1 MKNYLSFGAGVNS
14 VALYLL
20 MQELNIEFEAIF
32 VNHGADYPETYA
44 YLDYFVATGRPV
56 TVLRPSQFSAVK
68 EKTYD
73 NLFNYSWDF
82 QMVPS
87 MLSRWCTR
95 IFKIVP
101 VEKYIEKPC
110 VMHLGVDA
118 GEVKRAKASPTKG
131 VDNQWL
137 LIENNIDRD
146 GCKKMIS
153 AAGLVVPP
161 KSGCWFCPLQRKEQ
175 WKNLQQ
181 VHPSLFR
188 KAQEL

>member
-1 MKNYLSFGAGVNS
+1 
-14 VALYLL
+14 
-20 MQELNIEFEAIF
+20 
-32 VNHGADYPETYA
+32 
-44 YLDYFVATGRPV
+44 
-56 TVLRPSQFSAVK
+56 VLRPSQFSAGK

-73 NLFNYSWDF
+73 KLFNYSWDY

-101 VEKYIEKPC
+101 IEKYIEKPC
-110 VMHLGVDA
+110 IMHLGVDA

-131 VDNQWL
+131 VESQWL
-137 LIENNIDRD
+137 LIENNIDRE
-146 GCKKMIS
+146 GCKEMIS

-188 KAQEL
+188 KAQELEKRNMEYRISKGKAPLSLRGDGKTLDRVVAAVKVRELLL